1 MVSLVACCRN
11 TPLSYSINPYN
22 NKPSLSLKPSPILFS
37 RSQSSPFLQTNSH
50 FLKHN
55 RLSVYAPLIKAST
68 DAFYSIDTDN
78 IPSDVR
84 NRTLDAVDFCGR
96 KVTVGD
102 VAAKAGIKVDVAQK
116 ALQAVAADSD
126 AYLDV
131 SDEGDVLY
139 IFPEDYRSKL
149 TSKSIWIRY
158 EPLVQKT
165 KSVAD
170 RVVRFAFGAAL
181 IVSIVLVF
189 AAIVVILV
197 SRSDEDDEK
206 KSRSKSSSSNL
217 FFLDSSPSSFRWLDA
232 YVPQVESNGMDF
244 TEAVFSFVFGDGDP
258 NQNFEE
264 KRWKL
269 IGQYIASTGG
279 VTTAEELAPYLDV
292 TTKAQKNDEGYV
304 LPVLI
309 RFDGQPEV
317 DEEGNILYQFPS
329 LQRTASSNRRGKGH
343 RNGIDKVVPNEKF
356 LRENYWNFSITSM
369 YQKVMV
375 VGLAVLNN
383 LGVLILGGLL
393 RDKEVTKIGFIK
405 FVSYIYPLLQIYAV
419 SYVVIPFFRGIF
431 ILKINADI
439 KKRNQAREQHAL
451 GLEHPDVTLRRKLQN
466 ARDLAKRKFV
476 GKDKVVY
483 STKGDSVDQSLEAEK
498 WDQKLSRGRKSKA
511 KEIIEINKTKPIGN
525 KNAVYSFGQNVD
537 AEESG
542 QKLLEMTEKF
552 EKTD

>member
-1 MVSLVACCRN
+1 M
-11 TPLSYSINPYN
+11 
-22 NKPSLSLKPSPILFS
+22 
-37 RSQSSPFLQTNSH
+37 LQ
-50 FLKHN
+50 KR
-55 RLSVYAPLIKAST
+55 RLSSYAPVIKATT
-68 DAFYSIDTDN
+68 DAFYSIETDKL
-78 IPSDVR
+78 PSDVR
-84 NRTLDAVDFCGR
+84 NRTLEAVDSCGR

-102 VAAKAGIKVDVAQK
+102 VAGKAGIKVDEAQK

-126 AYLDV
+126 GYLDV

-139 IFPEDYRSKL
+139 VFPEDYRSKL
-149 TSKSIWIRY
+149 TAKSIRIRY
-158 EPLVQKT
+158 EPLVEKT

-197 SRSDEDDEK
+197 SKSDEDDDK
-206 KSRSKSSSSNL
+206 KSKSKSSSSNL
-217 FFLDSSPSSFRWLDA
+217 FFLDSSPNSFRWLDA
-232 YVPQVESNGMDF
+232 HVPQVESNGMDF

-269 IGQYIASTGG
+269 IGQYIASIGG

-292 TTKAQKNDEGYV
+292 KTKAQKNDEGYI

-329 LQRTASSNRRGKGH
+329 LQRTASPDRRGKGH
-343 RNGIDKVVPNEKF
+343 RDGIDKVVPNEKF
-356 LRENYWNFSITSM
+356 LRENYWNFSNTTM

-375 VGLAVLNN
+375 VGLAILNN
-383 LGVLILGGLL
+383 LGVFILGGLL

-405 FVSYIYPLLQIYAV
+405 FVSYTYPLLQIYAV
-419 SYVVIPFFRGIF
+419 SYFVIPFFRGIF

-451 GLEHPDVTLRRKLQN
+451 GLELPDVSLRRKLQN
-466 ARDLAKRKFV
+466 ARDLAKKNFV
-476 GKDKVVY
+476 GNDKVVY
-483 STKGDSVDQSLEAEK
+483 STKGDLVDQSLEADE
-498 WDQKLSRGRKSKA
+498 WDQKLSRGRKSKVKKISKIA
-511 KEIIEINKTKPIGN
+511 KRKSIGN
-525 KNAVYSFGQNVD
+525 KNVIYSFGQDIDVK
-537 AEESG
+537 ESG
-542 QKLLEMTEKF
+542 KKLLEMTEEF